1 MRRGWLV
8 LGLMAAV
15 VTSPALA
22 QNIAT
27 RVRDNEDSIRD
38 LQRQIDLLRRTN
50 KELEARADELS
61 KPAHDII
68 DAYLRDKGI
77 AAVAWVDAD
86 GNPLEETVQQISVS
100 GGFRMRYDLLDNFTD
115 FDDDASDS
123 MSFINNR
130 LRLGVGFIFSEKV
143 EANIELMANYL
154 SGGGSGLNNFGQM
167 ASAIDLGDADMLR
180 VYQANVT
187 FKDVNPFGRLA
198 YLPVDIVL
206 GRQELA
212 YGTRFLLG
220 DQGFDAG
227 LSWDAV
233 RVVGKVTGL
242 QIDVF
247 AAKLVE
253 NDAIMDLGGEVTST
267 GYNMEADAE
276 LYGLYG
282 SYTGIPDTVLD
293 AYVLFLRSGLNA
305 SGYDGWVAGEPVFN
319 LGMLDGMHMWTLGMR
334 AAGKFSKIIPGS
346 FSYNAEIAVQL
357 GDRTPVAG
365 GPSQDVSAL
374 GAQVEL
380 KYTMSD
386 VPWQPAIGLLFAYGS
401 GDGDGDNDY
410 ERFDPLFQYNHA
422 FYGLSDMF
430 RVQNARIF
438 GVTASASPT
447 RSVQIGAAWYMSI
460 ADDQNDPM
468 GGGVAWGGVATG
480 DNMANEI
487 DLWFDMDI
495 NRNCHL
501 QLGWAMVLPDE
512 YIEDMTGGNDTASR
526 FYANLNL
533 SF

>member
-1 MRRGWLV
+1 MKRGWLL
-8 LGLMAAV
+8 LGLVAALV
-15 VTSPALA
+15 ASPALA

-27 RVRDNEDSIRD
+27 RVRDNEDKIRD
-38 LQRQIDLLRRTN
+38 LARQIDLLRRSN

-86 GNPLEETVQQISVS
+86 GNPLEETVQQISLS
-100 GGFRMRYDLLDNFTD
+100 GGFRMRYEFSDNLID
-115 FDDDASDS
+115 YDDDAGDS
-123 MSFINNR
+123 MAFVNNR
-130 LRLGVGFIFSEKV
+130 LRLGAGFIFSEKI
-143 EANIELMANYL
+143 EANIELMANFL
-154 SGGGSGLNNFGQM
+154 SGGGSGLNNLGAM
-167 ASAIDLGDADMLR
+167 AGAPDLGDVDLLR
-180 VYQANVT
+180 IYQANVT

-220 DQGFDAG
+220 DEGFDEG
-227 LSWDAV
+227 ISWDAV

-242 QIDVF
+242 QVDLF

-253 NDAIMDLGGEVTST
+253 NDAVLDLGGSVTPG
-267 GYNMEADAE
+267 GYDKEADAE
-276 LYGLYG
+276 LWGLYG

-293 AYVLFLRSGLNA
+293 AYVLFLRSGVDA
-305 SGYDGWVAGEPVFN
+305 AGPIFN
-319 LGMLDGMHMWTLGMR
+319 QGLADAMHMWTLGAR
-334 AAGKFSKIIPGS
+334 AQGKFSKVIPGS
-346 FSYNAEIAVQL
+346 FSYNAEVAVQL
-357 GDRTPVAG
+357 GDRTPAG
-365 GPSQDVSAL
+365 ATDSMDVSAL

-386 VPWQPAIGLLFAYGS
+386 VPWQPAVGLLFAYGS

-422 FYGLSDMF
+422 FYGLSDLF
-430 RVQNARIF
+430 KVQNARIF
-438 GVTASASPT
+438 GVTVSANPT
-447 RSVQIGAAWYMSI
+447 QSVQVGAAWYMSV
-460 ADDQNDPM
+460 ADDQNDPWA
-468 GGGVAWGGVATG
+468 GGVNWGGTANDDT
-480 DNMANEI
+480 MANEV
-487 DLWFDMDI
+487 DLWLDMDI

-501 QLGWAMVLPDE
+501 QLGWAMVLPDD
-512 YIEDMTGGNDTASR
+512 YIEDMTLGNDTAHR